1 MELQQSLTH
10 LATLQTIVLTAIF
23 LAGLAMGLWS
33 VLELRDMRPML
44 YVQTRAEHHAAMTRA
59 GVRRVL

>member
-1 MELQQSLTH
+1 MENIL
-10 LATLQTIVLTAIF
+10 LAGLV
-23 LAGLAMGLWS
+23 LAGLAMGIWS